1 MRIEERKV
9 TVGEVC
15 DGYLN
20 DAEEG
25 VVGYGE
31 RLDIR
36 PCYQRE
42 FVYKDRQRD
51 EVVRTVMKGL
61 PLNVIY
67 WCKTGGDSYEVLD
80 GQQRTISCASTLTD
94 RFRLTIS
101 ISITCPRTRREKYS
115 TINCSFT
122 FAMARTPRNLIGSA
136 SSISRASN

>member
-15 DGYLN
+15 DGYFN

-36 PCYQRE
+36 PRYQRE

-51 EVVRTVMKGL
+51 EVIRTVMKSL

-67 WCKTGGDSYEVLD
+67 WCKTGEDSYEVLD
-80 GQQRTISCASTLTD
+80 GQQRTIS
-94 RFRLTIS
+94 
-101 ISITCPRTRREKYS
+101 
-115 TINCSFT
+115 
-122 FAMARTPRNLIGSA
+122 LI
-136 SSISRASN
+136 